1 MTARCCETRSGLLQR
16 RRSRLTGNT
25 ALVNSTTVHSLL
37 LAGGYGHSQQ
47 TVVFHVVGPFAAK
60 CPQHNRFCCKNCP
73 QRQDA
78 LLVNV
83 PDHVATYL
91 TFNGFLASTSTL
103 ASVD

>member
-1 MTARCCETRSGLLQR
+1 MVTVNRRWCFMLSALSLQ
-16 RRSRLTGNT
+16 N
-25 ALVNSTTVHSLL
+25 VHSTI
-37 LAGGYGHSQQ
+37 A
-47 TVVFHVVGPFAAK
+47 FAV
-60 CPQHNRFCCKNCP
+60 KNCP

-91 TFNGFLASTSTL
+91 TFNGFLVSTSTL